1 MAGLAAV
8 KYTLYV
14 QKRYGPGIVEE
25 LLAIKHSKNYL
36 KRAELEAIIEK
47 YKTTGETAPSDLELA
62 A

>member
-36 KRAELEAIIEK
+36 KRADLESIIER
-47 YKTTGETAPSDLELA
+47 YK
-62 A
+62 